1 VRGKNTISTIDM
13 YNYSMY
19 G

>member
-1 VRGKNTISTIDM
+1 VRGKNTISTIDL